1 MYINEL
7 VQELLDNTSI
17 FYYDAL
23 LKIKKKQPAQMVTLN
38 SVLKLWL
45 PLMWLPQPS
54 DFKWLWKQFCTFVM
68 VEISHTQ

>member
-1 MYINEL
+1 
-7 VQELLDNTSI
+7 
-17 FYYDAL
+17 
-23 LKIKKKQPAQMVTLN
+23 MVTLN

-54 DFKWLWKQFCTFVM
+54 DFKWLWKQFSTFVM